1 MRHYDDKIKMRLKR
15 LLKLSDSSLFTKRF
29 GLSPSSV
36 YQTEDSLKTKRL
48 VNQLLLFDNFK
59 RLFRLKIN
67 LEESQT
73 TKV

>member
-29 GLSPSSV
+29 GLNPSSV
-36 YQTEDSLKTKRL
+36 YQTEESLKTKRL

-59 RLFRLKIN
+59 SLFRLKIN